1 MSNLLCAA
9 EEEITMLEQ
18 LKEESNMTLT
28 ENGASTYISTKSHC
42 LDLFSAIGAIRKSPE
57 SDIIAVAVKVVFIE
71 CATVF
76 QHCESGQF

>member
-28 ENGASTYISTKSHC
+28 ENGAATYISTKSHC
-42 LDLFSAIGAIRKSPE
+42 LDLFGTIGAIRSSTEKILSTALLKRIRRIRSLP
-57 SDIIAVAVKVVFIE
+57 
-71 CATVF
+71 
-76 QHCESGQF
+76 